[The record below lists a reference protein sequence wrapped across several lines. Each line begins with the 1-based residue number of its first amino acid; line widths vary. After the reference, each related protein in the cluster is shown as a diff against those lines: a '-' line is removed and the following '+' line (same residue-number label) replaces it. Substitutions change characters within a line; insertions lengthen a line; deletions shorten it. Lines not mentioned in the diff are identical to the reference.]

1 MSLHLIPDDGRPH
14 APTTECGCGPQLADL
29 RRPDG
34 TARPAFRHREY
45 IDIEVDPPDPDSA
58 VDQTYPRG
66 NIVLRRIGVAVSV
79 GVALVAML
87 AATAVAVNT
96 YRIGGHTDRQYI
108 STSADVWL
116 VPGPNTW
123 QTVPATTI
131 SFTTTARRLI
141 TARFSAESQCLGAGW
156 CSIRVVYT
164 RAAGPVTE
172 LAPAAGTDYAFDSAG
187 DAHTQHTVERTSALY
202 VPAGAIR
209 VWVQAQRVRAS
220 SFRLDERHLNVGTI
234 AP

>member
-1 MSLHLIPDDGRPH
+1 MTLHLIPDDGCPH
-14 APTTECGCGPQLADL
+14 APTSECGCGPQLTDL
-29 RRPDG
+29 RRADG
-34 TARPAFRHREY
+34 TARPAFRHRES
-45 IDIEVDPPDPDSA
+45 INVEVDPSDPD
-58 VDQTYPRG
+58 DQTYPRG
-66 NIVLRRIGVAVSV
+66 STVLRRTGVAVIV
-79 GVALVAML
+79 GVALAVVL

-108 STSADVWL
+108 STSTDVWMA
-116 VPGPNTW
+116 PGPNTW
-123 QTVPATTI
+123 QTVPATTM

-141 TARFSAESQCLGAGW
+141 TARFSAESQCLGPGW

-164 RAAGPVTE
+164 RAGGPVTE